1 MTDTPERK
9 TIRAIPSDLDDKITG
24 ATMYAERALY
34 TAESLLDEY
43 FTSLSIANDPHKMAF
58 YYDNARIMADI
69 VQDYCRQTLDV
80 IKSMK
85 DGKAESAA

>member
-1 MTDTPERK
+1 MTDTQEK
-9 TIRAIPSDLDDKITG
+9 TIRAIPSDLNDKITG

-43 FTSLSIANDPHKMAF
+43 FQSLSIANDPHMMAF

-69 VQDYCRQTLDV
+69 VQDYCRQTLD
-80 IKSMK
+80 ILKTMK
-85 DGKAESAA
+85 DSKGEAAA

>member
-1 MTDTPERK
+1 MTDTPEIK
-9 TIRAIPSDLDDKITG
+9 TIRAIPSDLDGQIVE
-24 ATMYAERALY
+24 ATMSAERALY

-43 FTSLSIANDPHKMAF
+43 FQPLAIANDPHMMAF

-69 VQDYCRQTLDV
+69 VQDYCRQTRDI

-85 DGKAESAA
+85 DGKDEAAA